1 MKKSLMI
8 KLFLVINIISLILIE
23 TKRRAKYNDQD
34 DDDDDQSSYYERS
47 NYKSIILENK
57 KKNAKSDRQ
66 NRNNGNIKSKNK
78 KPVQN
83 NSNDYGK
90 NSISNDSKTD
100 LLNRRNQVNY
110 NNEKNS
116 EATEKPQNS
125 SINQTNLYLNNNLP
139 NDQIKT
145 IDNVDNSIKE
155 ENAKEDKVMISN
167 SSEEKYTFIN
177 QSTKSESSNENH
189 FNDSDNIVLSNRN
202 DSINDSIKN
211 IDVLHYEILDDSLS
225 ENSKKD
231 EEKEINLK
239 VISFEKELFSFL
251 ETKFSILHKKLISQ
265 GFTYPYDLI
274 IFFSFGFLLKFLLHL
289 LRRKV

>member
-57 KKNAKSDRQ
+57 KKNAKSERQ

-90 NSISNDSKTD
+90 NYISNDSKTD

>member
-1 MKKSLMI
+1 MKKILMI

-57 KKNAKSDRQ
+57 KKNAKSERQ

>member
-100 LLNRRNQVNY
+100 LLNRRNHVNY

>member
-1 MKKSLMI
+1 MKKILMI

-57 KKNAKSDRQ
+57 KKNAKSERQ

-90 NSISNDSKTD
+90 NYISNDSKTD